1 MSLLNRLDLRATP
14 TLDAIASGAMGLLL
28 LLGATFLDG
37 LLDLPLNLLRVAG
50 AILLP
55 WTAFLLIAASRQQV
69 SRAAVRGIVAVN
81 VAWVVASLVLLA
93 GSWVDPS
100 ALGIAFV
107 IVQAIAVAGFAAIQ
121 IARITEGE
129 SLAHRAYL
137 A

>member
-1 MSLLNRLDLRATP
+1 MSVLNRLDLRTIL

-37 LLDLPLNLLRVAG
+37 LFDLPVNFLRVTG

-55 WTAFLLIAASRQQV
+55 WAGALIIAASRQPV
-69 SRAAVRGIVAVN
+69 SRAAVRAIAAVN
-81 VAWVVASLVLLA
+81 LAWVAGSLVLLA
-93 GSWVDPS
+93 SGWVDPS
-100 ALGIAFV
+100 TLGIAFV

-121 IARITEGE
+121 IARITGTE
-129 SLAHRAYL
+129 SIASGAYP

>member
-1 MSLLNRLDLRATP
+1 MSLLNRLDLRAIL

-55 WTAFLLIAASRQQV
+55 WTAFLLMAASRQQV